1 MLYLC
6 LGMARN
12 TCSFGEGGE
21 PAVYCKVTV
30 KFSLKMAPESGR
42 EVPRPAEENVL
53 RRTKTGRKE
62 KEGRQAR
69 ERRAVSIA
77 N

>member
-1 MLYLC
+1 MLYSYLC

-12 TCSFGEGGE
+12 TCSFGE

-30 KFSLKMAPESGR
+30 KFSLNMAPESGR

-53 RRTKTGRKE
+53 RRTRTGRKE

-69 ERRAVSIA
+69 ERRAVSTA